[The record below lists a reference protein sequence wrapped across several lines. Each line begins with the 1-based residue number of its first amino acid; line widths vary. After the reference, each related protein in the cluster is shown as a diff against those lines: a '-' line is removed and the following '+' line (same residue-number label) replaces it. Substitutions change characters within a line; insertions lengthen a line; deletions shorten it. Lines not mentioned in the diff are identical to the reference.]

1 MHGYKD
7 VIFLGIGT
15 SLRAEMD
22 AAKLLPQD
30 VLDLLSEQTVFGLDT
45 VTRELLCFD
54 SEDEAVLWAE
64 ESVQTRRLTRYL
76 TLVDAW
82 AKEKGWT
89 LENAVLTGMEAEDE
103 WAAKWREKR

>member
-15 SLRAEMD
+15 SLRE
-22 AAKLLPQD
+22 
-30 VLDLLSEQTVFGLDT
+30 G
-45 VTRELLCFD
+45 
-54 SEDEAVLWAE
+54 
-64 ESVQTRRLTRYL
+64 
-76 TLVDAW
+76 W

-89 LENAVLTGMEAEDE
+89 LENAALTGMEAADE

>member
-30 VLDLLSEQTVFGLDT
+30 VLNLLSEQSIFGFDT
-45 VTRELLCFD
+45 VTGELLCFD

-64 ESVQTRRLTRYL
+64 ESVQTRRLTCYL
-76 TLVDAW
+76 TMVDAW

-103 WAAKWREKR
+103 WAAKWREKQ

>member
-7 VIFLGIGT
+7 VIFLGDGT

-22 AAKLLPQD
+22 AAKLLSQD
-30 VLDLLSEQTVFGLDT
+30 VLDLLSEQSVFGFDT
-45 VTRELLCFD
+45 VTRKLLCFN

-64 ESVQTRRLTRYL
+64 ESVQTRRLTCYL
-76 TLVDAW
+76 TIVEGW

-89 LENAVLTGMEAEDE
+89 LETAVLTGMEAEDE